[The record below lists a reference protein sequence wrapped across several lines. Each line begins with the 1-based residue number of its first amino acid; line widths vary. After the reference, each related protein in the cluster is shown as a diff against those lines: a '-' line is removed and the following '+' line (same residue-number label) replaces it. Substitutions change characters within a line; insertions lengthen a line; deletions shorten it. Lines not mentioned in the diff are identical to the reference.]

1 MNDLARIRHVRVA
14 TPQGASGDLSSGP
27 DRYLFTYAAQAGAA
41 SEISL
46 LMPHRAE
53 QYASPGLH
61 PIFQMNLP
69 EGYVLEQLRN
79 RIAKSTPLDP
89 MLLLALT
96 GREAAIGRVRVE
108 APELDASFA
117 AGDGKGE
124 SLKNILAWDGAED
137 LFNALAQRY
146 LLRTGVSG
154 VQPKLLVPEMPDAAV
169 AGKAS
174 LPTSDLI
181 VKSGGADY
189 PGLAVNEYVCMLAV
203 REAGLPVPEF
213 HLSDNHQ
220 LFVMRRFDRT
230 ADGASLGFED
240 MAALMGKGAQEKYD
254 SSYERVAR
262 CVELFCAEDQ
272 QLAGLAQLFDQV
284 ALSCILGN
292 GDAHL
297 KNFGVL
303 YSDPSQNDVRLAP
316 VYDVVNTTA
325 YLPDD
330 QLALSLGGSK
340 SLFASRVHLLE
351 FATRCRI
358 DEPVARI
365 TRLLEVVETVLG
377 REQGLLKII
386 PQVNTAL
393 KHSLE
398 IFAARFTPTRSRN
411 TRQ

>member
-1 MNDLARIRHVRVA
+1 MAELASVRHARVS
-14 TPQGASGDLSSGP
+14 TPQGDSGVLAFEHG
-27 DRYLFTYAAQAGAA
+27 RYLFSYAADAPGAA
-41 SEISL
+41 DVSL

-53 QYASPGLH
+53 QYASPTLH

-79 RIAKSTPLDP
+79 RLAKVTPLDP

-108 APELDASFA
+108 APELEASLGESRRA
-117 AGDGKGE
+117 GKGE
-124 SLKNILAWDGAED
+124 SLKSILAWDGVED

-146 LLRTGVSG
+146 LFRSGISG
-154 VQPKLLVPEMPDAAV
+154 VQPKLLVPEMPELTA

-174 LPTSDLI
+174 VATSDLV
-181 VKSGGADY
+181 VKSGGADF
-189 PGLAVNEYVCMLAV
+189 PGLAVNEYVCMSVAKA
-203 REAGLPVPEF
+203 AGLPVPEF

-220 LFVMRRFDRT
+220 LFVMRRFDRLPD
-230 ADGASLGFED
+230 ASSLGFED
-240 MAALMGKGAQEKYD
+240 MAALMGKGTSEKYD

-272 QLAGLAQLFDQV
+272 HAAGLAQLFDQV

-316 VYDVVNTTA
+316 AYDIVNTTA
-325 YLPDD
+325 YLRDD
-330 QLALSLGGSK
+330 QLALTLGGSR
-340 SLFASRVHLLE
+340 SLFASRLHLLE
-351 FATRCRI
+351 FASRCRVA
-358 DEPVARI
+358 EPAVRI
-365 TRLLEVVETVLG
+365 TQMLEAAERLLVHERDLLATVPNV
-377 REQGLLKII
+377 R
-386 PQVNTAL
+386 TAL
-393 KHSLE
+393 KESFDG
-398 IFAARFTPTRSRN
+398 FANQFERKHAAK
-411 TRQ
+411 

>member
-1 MNDLARIRHVRVA
+1 MNDLARVHHVRVS
-14 TPQGASGDLSSGP
+14 TPQGDSGELSSE
-27 DRYLFTYAAQAGAA
+27 DERYLFTYSVKTPRAA
-41 SEISL
+41 EISL
-46 LMPHRAE
+46 LMPLRAE
-53 QYASPGLH
+53 QYTSPVLH

-79 RIAKSTPLDP
+79 RLAKATPLDP

-108 APELDASFA
+108 APELEASLA
-117 AGDGKGE
+117 ESRNGNKGE
-124 SLKNILAWDGAED
+124 SLKSILAWDGAEN
-137 LFNALAQRY
+137 LFNALAERY

-154 VQPKLLVPEMPDAAV
+154 VQPKLLVPEMPDMPV

-189 PGLAVNEYVCMLAV
+189 PGLAINEYVCMSAA
-203 REAGLPVPEF
+203 RAAGLPVPEF
-213 HLSDNHQ
+213 YLSNNHQ
-220 LFVMRRFDRT
+220 LFVMRRFDRSP
-230 ADGASLGFED
+230 DGASLGFED

-262 CVELFCAEDQ
+262 FVELYCAEDQ
-272 QLAGLAQLFDQV
+272 HVAGLAQLFDQV

-316 VYDVVNTTA
+316 VYDIVNTTA
-325 YLPDD
+325 YIRDD
-330 QLALSLGGSK
+330 QLALTLGGSK
-340 SLFASRVHLLE
+340 SLFASRLHLIE
-351 FATRCRI
+351 FAARCRVN
-358 DEPVARI
+358 EPVARI
-365 TRLLEVVETVLG
+365 RQLLDVVETVLG
-377 REQGLLKII
+377 REQALLKTI
-386 PQVNTAL
+386 PQVNVAL
-393 KHSLE
+393 NESFDV
-398 IFAARFTPTRSRN
+398 FATRFPFRN
-411 TRQ
+411 DAS

>member
-1 MNDLARIRHVRVA
+1 MTDLARIRHVRVA
-14 TPQGASGDLSSGP
+14 TPQGESGELSSEAE
-27 DRYLFTYAAQAGAA
+27 RYLFSYSSRAAGAQ
-41 SEISL
+41 EISL

-53 QYASPGLH
+53 QYASPALH

-79 RIAKSTPLDP
+79 RFAKSTPLDP

-108 APELDASFA
+108 APELEASL
-117 AGDGKGE
+117 AGSQGAGNGE
-124 SLKNILAWDGAED
+124 SLKHILAWDGAED
-137 LFNALAQRY
+137 LFRELTQRY

-154 VQPKLLVPEMPDAAV
+154 VQPKLLVPEMPDV
-169 AGKAS
+169 PVLGKAS

-189 PGLAVNEYVCMLAV
+189 PGLAVNEYVCMSAV

-230 ADGASLGFED
+230 PDGTSLGFED

-262 CVELFCAEDQ
+262 CIELFCAEDQ
-272 QLAGLAQLFDQV
+272 QLAGLAQLFDQM

-330 QLALSLGGSK
+330 QLALTLGGSK
-340 SLFASRVHLLE
+340 SLVASRLHLLE
-351 FATRCRI
+351 FAARCRI

-377 REQGLLKII
+377 REQGLLKTI
-386 PQVNTAL
+386 PEVNAAL
-393 KHSLE
+393 KQAFDV
-398 IFAARFTPTRSRN
+398 FAIRFPG
-411 TRQ
+411 